1 MARTMRVSQEI
12 AFTIGG
18 LSRVLVLAAFGF
30 ATMAFLLDAEFR
42 PVAVVTGLLAVAT
55 IASMLLYLMRQQRYG
70 TATLIAE
77 RPFEMGKPFAGTIVT
92 GLHPA
97 PGSPIKLRISGSYV
111 RSTSTLARTTVDPM
125 VLRLTTDGSL
135 AIPFHVPPPEDPVRV
150 TPSEVRLHVRT
161 AFWPLGWGA
170 TFLIAERS

>member
-1 MARTMRVSQEI
+1 MMHVQQEV
-12 AFTIGG
+12 AFTTGG
-18 LSRVLVLAAFGF
+18 LGRVLFFAAFGF
-30 ATMAFLLDAEFR
+30 ATMAFLLDEEFR
-42 PVAVVTGLLAVAT
+42 PVAVVTGVLAVAM
-55 IASMLLYLMRQQRYG
+55 IAATLLYLMRQQRYG

-97 PGSPIKLRISGSYV
+97 PGSPIKVRISGSYV
-111 RSTSTLARTTVDPM
+111 RSSSTLTRTTVDPL
-125 VLRLTTDGSL
+125 VLRLTPDGSL
-135 AIPFHVPPPEDPVRV
+135 VIPFHVPPPEDPVRV
-150 TPSEVRLHVRT
+150 TPIEVRLHVRT